1 MLKKV
6 RFKLAAK
13 VLFASLIAFAVA
25 AFLHYRYEALA
36 CQHIK
41 IQIDH
46 QAGNYFLNEDDLLQ
60 LLTNNGE
67 DYLIGQ
73 KFKNINTKKLELR
86 VKNHKFV
93 KDCQVYRSFRG
104 DLVVEVVQIAPIARF
119 VRKQARDFYIDAQGS
134 IIPVSE
140 RFTARVLLITADKM
154 PEIPDFEIDRYD
166 KKILDLANF
175 IAQDEFWRVQ
185 VTQVHINTQREIL
198 IYTHLGDQEIL
209 FGQPE
214 QLEEKFRKLKIVYE
228 TIFPQKGWNTY
239 KKVNL
244 KYHRQ
249 IICE

>member
-6 RFKLAAK
+6 KFKLAAK
-13 VLFASLIAFAVA
+13 VLFAVLVASAIA

-36 CQHIK
+36 CQRIK

-46 QAGNYFLNEDDLLQ
+46 QVGNYFLNEDDLLQ

-104 DLVVEVVQIAPIARF
+104 DLVVEVAQIAPIARF
-119 VRKQARDFYIDAQGS
+119 VRKQARDFYIDAQGG

-140 RFTARVLLITADKM
+140 RFTARVLLLTADKAQ
-154 PEIPDFEIDRYD
+154 EIPNFDIDSYD
-166 KKILDLANF
+166 KKLLALANF
-175 IAQDEFWRVQ
+175 IAQDEFWRAQ
-185 VTQVHINTQREIL
+185 ITQVHIHHQGEL
-198 IYTHLGDQEIL
+198 SLYSHLGEQEIL
-209 FGQPE
+209 FGQPDN
-214 QLEEKFRKLKIVYE
+214 LEEKFRKLKIVYE
-228 TIFPQKGWNTY
+228 TIFPQKGWSTY